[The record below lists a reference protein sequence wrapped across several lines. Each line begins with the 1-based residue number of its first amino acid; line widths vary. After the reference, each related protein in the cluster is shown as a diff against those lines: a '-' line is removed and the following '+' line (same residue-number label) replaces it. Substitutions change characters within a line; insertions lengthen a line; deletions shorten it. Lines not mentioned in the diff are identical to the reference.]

1 MPLKPGKSP
10 KVISENIGELVNAGH
25 DPKQAAAIAYSQA
38 RGGGKKPGP
47 KKKAPNPAYQ
57 RGIQDETA
65 EHPTMTPDIIAQLV
79 KDHLRIDPNYYA
91 EEEKFNPNHEAD
103 TGRFAT
109 GEGGGGFSGGRK
121 PPSSGG
127 RHVQQPSASAPKKPE
142 AIAPKPSTTVPGFT
156 PEYSA
161 KVRKVMDMAANGEIT
176 KKDVKKQ
183 AADRQRENAFLSK
196 KAANL
201 KKELGL
207 RNINTAE
214 DAQAYIQEYSG
225 RAFQQRSVETARQ
238 LEKVYTE
245 LEKGQNSERAYD
257 YVLANAKFK
266 RPPKGKELVDAHGQ
280 TLHGPSQENAS
291 LYGPLS
297 APGAEPGRQ
306 SSIIR
311 PIAKRPKKKYL
322 TPRPLPFWK
331 RWGQRLKEGITVT
344 HGGDG
349 LRYMFIITSN
359 SYPDRED
366 ETITTRALQEYV
378 DQAWEDG
385 SISQPLRWW
394 HDDELPDIG
403 KIVWADM
410 EGPFLLELAQELP
423 TKLSQIIFDYIEQH
437 PDEHWAASH
446 GFDFPEDDK
455 TVSGVYKKIYK
466 FETSLL
472 PLKAAA
478 NPYTMSAVVN
488 ERTL

>member
-1 MPLKPGKSP
+1 MPYPITKRDGKYYVNGHGYRTRGQALAYQRALYAHMPESEKPKGK
-10 KVISENIGELVNAGH
+10 A
-25 DPKQAAAIAYSQA
+25 D
-38 RGGGKKPGP
+38 
-47 KKKAPNPAYQ
+47 NPAYQ
-57 RGIQDETA
+57 RGIQEETT

-79 KDHLRIDPNYYA
+79 KDHLRIDPNYYP
-91 EEEKFNPNHEAD
+91 EKSAD
-103 TGRFAT
+103 
-109 GEGGGGFSGGRK
+109 
-121 PPSSGG
+121 
-127 RHVQQPSASAPKKPE
+127 
-142 AIAPKPSTTVPGFT
+142 
-156 PEYSA
+156 
-161 KVRKVMDMAANGEIT
+161 
-176 KKDVKKQ
+176 
-183 AADRQRENAFLSK
+183 
-196 KAANL
+196 
-201 KKELGL
+201 
-207 RNINTAE
+207 
-214 DAQAYIQEYSG
+214 
-225 RAFQQRSVETARQ
+225 
-238 LEKVYTE
+238 
-245 LEKGQNSERAYD
+245 
-257 YVLANAKFK
+257 
-266 RPPKGKELVDAHGQ
+266 KELVDAHGQ

-297 APGAEPGRQ
+297 APGVEPGRH

-423 TKLSQIIFDYIEQH
+423 TLFSKLIFDYIEQH
-437 PDEHWAASH
+437 ADEHWAASH

-455 TVSGVYKKIYK
+455 TADGVYKRIYK

-488 ERTL
+488 ERSL

>member
-1 MPLKPGKSP
+1 MPYPITKRDGKYYVNGHGYRTRGQALAYQRALYAHMPESEKPKGK
-10 KVISENIGELVNAGH
+10 A
-25 DPKQAAAIAYSQA
+25 D
-38 RGGGKKPGP
+38 
-47 KKKAPNPAYQ
+47 NPAYQ
-57 RGIQDETA
+57 RGIQEETA

-91 EEEKFNPNHEAD
+91 AEEKFNPNHD
-103 TGRFAT
+103 PDNGQFAE
-109 GEGGGGFSGGRK
+109 GEGGGGGGGIASDLHQGK
-121 PPSSGG
+121 PVKV
-127 RHVQQPSASAPKKPE
+127 R
-142 AIAPKPSTTVPGFT
+142 T
-156 PEYSA
+156 PEGTRFTIQPKTSA
-161 KVRKVMDMAANGEIT
+161 GVTGYAVIPEGK
-176 KKDVKKQ
+176 
-183 AADRQRENAFLSK
+183 
-196 KAANL
+196 
-201 KKELGL
+201 
-207 RNINTAE
+207 
-214 DAQAYIQEYSG
+214 
-225 RAFQQRSVETARQ
+225 
-238 LEKVYTE
+238 
-245 LEKGQNSERAYD
+245 
-257 YVLANAKFK
+257 K
-266 RPPKGKELVDAHGQ
+266 RPGKHRIMNRDELDNWVRGLERDDKELVDAHGQ
-280 TLHGPSQENAS
+280 TLHGPSAANAS

-297 APGAEPGRQ
+297 APGVEPGRH

-311 PIAKRPKKKYL
+311 PIARRTKKKYL
-322 TPRPLPFWK
+322 TPRPLPFWRK
-331 RWGQRLKEGITVT
+331 WGQRLKEGITVT

-455 TVSGVYKKIYK
+455 TASGVYKKIYK